1 MGTYRQPATIRDQA
15 GLKQAAD
22 TFSTDNLVD
31 EDLIMAATGEGE
43 CSPCKDGSVPGKD
56 KDGKCIPCSQNNNS
70 NQRMNKLTTKTL
82 GNLNPPG
89 KKTNPKGPSMIQYYQ
104 NQPNKPQ
111 HPFKKN

>member
-56 KDGKCIPCSQNNNS
+56 KSGKCIPCSQNTNS
-70 NQRMNKLTTKTL
+70 NKRANAMIKKAYHP
-82 GNLNPPG
+82 NPSKCG
-89 KKTNPKGPSMIQYYQ
+89 KGLKWDVAKDTCVPI
-104 NQPNKPQ
+104 
-111 HPFKKN
+111 